1 MDLNPLF
8 WLRATDEKGARKPG
22 AGAFAMLFALD
33 STARASVVTVLYLQA
48 KDLGF
53 TDRHVTLL
61 TNAASLSSLV
71 FSFLA
76 PALVMRYRRRWV
88 YVGGI
93 FLGMAG
99 TVSLSTATIPGEIA
113 ALILRAMSSVT
124 INICLM
130 LYVMDFIPRHQMVR
144 SEPLRLFSGC
154 LPWGLGP
161 WIGVELYKNFG
172 AGGTAI
178 MSFVSY
184 TALLALFAYL
194 RISDNPAVAAA
205 RKPPPNPLANIRR
218 FVVQPRLRLAWFIAF
233 GRSAWW
239 AMFFVYPTLYL
250 RNHNVDD
257 TWSGALTGAGN
268 ILLVLTLPIGWLAR
282 RIGIRAPIVTA
293 FLVAG
298 MLTLIVPFTWNLVT
312 VTALL
317 CLGGAMFVVTLD
329 ALGTIPFMR
338 SVRSYE
344 RPQMTALFGTYVYFS
359 DLLPGIAYLIL
370 QGYFDL
376 RSVFVACGILTLCAG
391 LIAARLPRSM

>member
-8 WLRATDEKGARKPG
+8 WLRATEQKGARKPG
-22 AGAFAMLFALD
+22 AGAFALLYALD

-53 TDRHVTLL
+53 SDRHVTLL

-71 FSFLA
+71 FSFVA
-76 PALVMRYRRRWV
+76 PALVTRYRRRWC

-93 FLGMAG
+93 FIGMAG
-99 TVSLSTATIPGEIA
+99 TIALSTATIPGEVM
-113 ALILRAMSSVT
+113 ALILRAMSSVM

-161 WIGVELYKNFG
+161 WIGVELYKAFG
-172 AGGTAI
+172 PGGTAI

-184 TALLALFAYL
+184 TILLALFAYF
-194 RISDNPAVAAA
+194 RISENPAVAPA
-205 RKPPPNPLANIRR
+205 RRPPPNPLAGVKR
-218 FVVQPRLRLAWFIAF
+218 FVAQPRLRLAWFIAF
-233 GRSAWW
+233 GRSVWW

-250 RNHNVDD
+250 RNNDVDD
-257 TWSGALTGAGN
+257 TWTGALTGAGN
-268 ILLVLTLPIGWLAR
+268 IMLLLTLPIGWLAR
-282 RIGIRAPIVTA
+282 RTGIRRPIVIA
-293 FLVAG
+293 FLCAG
-298 MLTLIVPFTWNLVT
+298 AVTLFIPFTWDMVV

-317 CLGGAMFVVTLD
+317 CLAGTVFVVTLD

-359 DLLPGIAYLIL
+359 DLLPGLAYLIL

-376 RSVFVACGILTLCAG
+376 RSVFLTCGLLTVVAG
-391 LIAARLPRSM
+391 LVATRLPRSM

>member
-8 WLRATDEKGARKPG
+8 WLRPSRKPG
-22 AGAFAMLFALD
+22 AAAFAILFALD

-61 TNAASLSSLV
+61 TNVASLSSLV

-76 PALVMRYRRRWV
+76 PFLILRYRRRWV
-88 YVGGI
+88 YTGGI
-93 FLGMAG
+93 MLGMLG
-99 TVSLSTATIPGEIA
+99 TVALSTATVSGEIL
-113 ALILRAMSSVT
+113 ALTLRALSSVT
-124 INICLM
+124 INVSLM

-144 SEPLRLFSGC
+144 SEPLRLFSAC

-161 WIGVELYKNFG
+161 WIGVELYKSFG
-172 AGGTAI
+172 PAGTAV
-178 MSFVSY
+178 MSFAAYAVLMAY
-184 TALLALFAYL
+184 FWYL

-205 RKPPPNPLANIRR
+205 RKAPPNPFANVQR
-218 FVVQPRLRLAWFIAF
+218 FVSQPRLMLGWFVAF

-250 RNHNVDD
+250 RNNAVDD
-257 TWSGALTGAGN
+257 SWSGAVTGAGN
-268 ILLVLTLPIGWLAR
+268 ILLLLTLPIGWLAR
-282 RIGIRAPIVTA
+282 RTGIRKPIVTA
-293 FLVAG
+293 FLAAG
-298 MLTLIVPFTWNLVT
+298 ALTLLVPITWHIVPL
-312 VTALL
+312 TAVLFL
-317 CLGGAMFVVTLD
+317 AGAMFVVALD

-338 SVRSYE
+338 AVRSYE

-359 DLLPGIAYLIL
+359 DLLPGLAYLFL

-376 RSVFVACGILTLCAG
+376 RSVFVACGLLTLVAG
-391 LIAARLPRSM
+391 IVALKLPRSM

>member
-1 MDLNPLF
+1 
-8 WLRATDEKGARKPG
+8 
-22 AGAFAMLFALD
+22 MLFALD

-61 TNAASLSSLV
+61 TNAASLSSLI
-71 FSFLA
+71 FSFAA
-76 PALVMRYRRRWV
+76 PILVMRYRRRWC

-93 FLGMAG
+93 FIGMAG
-99 TVSLSTATIPGEIA
+99 TVALSTATIPGEIM
-113 ALILRAMSSVT
+113 ALILRAMSSVM

-161 WIGVELYKNFG
+161 LIGVELYKAFG
-172 AGGTAI
+172 PGGTAI
-178 MSFVSY
+178 MSFASY
-184 TALLALFAYL
+184 TALLILFAYL
-194 RISDNPAVAAA
+194 RISENPAVAPA
-205 RKPPPNPLANIRR
+205 RKPMPNPLANIKR
-218 FVVQPRLRLAWFIAF
+218 FVAQPRLRLAWFIAF

-250 RNHNVDD
+250 RNNDVDD
-257 TWSGALTGAGN
+257 TWTGALTGAGN
-268 ILLVLTLPIGWLAR
+268 IMLLLTLPVGWLAR
-282 RIGIRAPIVTA
+282 RTGIRRPIVIA
-293 FLVAG
+293 FLAAG
-298 MLTLIVPFTWNLVT
+298 ALTLVIPFTWSLVL

-317 CLGGAMFVVTLD
+317 CLAGTVFVVTLD

-376 RSVFVACGILTLCAG
+376 RSVFVACGLLTVVAG
-391 LIAARLPRSM
+391 LVATRLPRSM

>member
-61 TNAASLSSLV
+61 TNIASLSSLV

-76 PALVMRYRRRWV
+76 PALIMRYRRRWV

-93 FLGMAG
+93 VLGMAG
-99 TVSLSTATIPGEIA
+99 TIALSTATIQGEIA

-161 WIGVELYKNFG
+161 WIGVELYKTFG
-172 AGGTAI
+172 ASGTAV

-184 TALLALFAYL
+184 VALLACFAYL

-205 RKPPPNPLANIRR
+205 RRPPPNPLASIKR
-218 FVVQPRLRLAWFIAF
+218 FVAQPRLRLAWFIAF

-250 RNHNVDD
+250 RNNQVDD
-257 TWSGALTGAGN
+257 TWTGALTGAGN
-268 ILLVLTLPIGWLAR
+268 ILLILTLPIGWLAR
-282 RIGIRAPIVTA
+282 RVGLRRPIVTA

-298 MLTLIVPFTWNLVT
+298 VLTLLVPFTWHYVT
-312 VTALL
+312 LTGLLFLAGAL
-317 CLGGAMFVVTLD
+317 FVVTLD

-344 RPQMTALFGTYVYFS
+344 RPPMTALFGTYVYFS
-359 DLLPGIAYLIL
+359 DLLPGLAYLVL

-376 RSVFVACGILTLCAG
+376 RSVFIFCGLLTLVAG
-391 LIAARLPRSM
+391 LVATRLPRSM